1 MISETLDNLVYKL
14 REREPLI
21 TVYENFISR
30 RKKVNTLLLFVNLYL
45 YLKKSLLNLIKI

>member
-21 TVYENFISR
+21 TVYKNFISR
-30 RKKVNTLLLFVNLYL
+30 RKKANPPSYC
-45 YLKKSLLNLIKI
+45 S